1 MWTRGCAWRGHAP
14 KKLAIRGHE
23 EARGGVTRLK
33 LAIRGHEEAR
43 GEATCLKLAQIQI
56 LLHLCASSR
65 NTFFVRA
72 IIVQGEF
79 ELNILAQVWFEAMC
93 VIAVP
98 KVSQADEHRE
108 LAHIQ
113 ILLHLSASSRKRKTH
128 IFCQS
133 YYCTR

>member
-14 KKLAIRGHE
+14 K
-23 EARGGVTRLK
+23 K

-79 ELNILAQVWFEAMC
+79 ELNILAQVWLEAMC
-93 VIAVP
+93 IIAVP
-98 KVSQADEHRE
+98 KVSQADEHRVAPVSISQTCFRWAGNSNCDNDHRCA
-108 LAHIQ
+108 LMFV
-113 ILLHLSASSRKRKTH
+113 AS
-128 IFCQS
+128 
-133 YYCTR
+133 Y